1 MTTLTFPAGFVWGSA
16 TAAFQIEG
24 AAAEDG
30 RTPSIWDTFCR
41 VPGKVLHGDTGDVAC
56 DHYHRVDDDLEL
68 MSALGLQGYRF
79 SVSWSR
85 VLPDAAGTVN
95 VKGLDFYSRL
105 VDGLLARSIRP
116 LVTLYH
122 WDLPQHLQDRGGWLQ
137 RDTAD
142 RFAELAD
149 VVGRALG
156 DRVPAITTLNEP
168 FCAAFLGHASGVHA
182 PGGTDNGASLRA
194 GHHLNLAH
202 GRAVAALRSVV
213 PATTELSITLNLA
226 HVSPASGSAEDA
238 AAAEHVDAMANRI
251 FTEPILRGRYP
262 EQLVGDTRHLT
273 DWSFVRDG
281 DLAEISVPIDVLGVD
296 YYAPAVV
303 AAATDELRA
312 AADAGRVNDPSQSD
326 AGPSPWPGTDLAF
339 SVPQPGPYT
348 DMGWPIAPHTLTELL
363 VGVHRDYPG
372 VPLVITEN
380 GCATADTPAPDG
392 TVSDPD
398 RVDYLARHLA
408 AVHRAIE
415 AGVDV
420 RGYYVWSL
428 LDNFEWAW
436 GYSKRFGIV
445 YVDYETQQRVP
456 KQSAWWFRD
465 VIARHGVEQLD
476 PA

>member
-41 VPGKVLHGDTGDVAC
+41 VPGRVRNGDTGDVAC
-56 DHYHRVDDDLEL
+56 DHYHRVDEDLDL
-68 MSALGLQGYRF
+68 MTALRLQGYRF
-79 SVSWSR
+79 SISWSR
-85 VLPDAAGTVN
+85 VLPDATSRVN
-95 VKGLDFYSRL
+95 PHGLDFYERL
-105 VDGLLARSIRP
+105 VDGLLDRGITPMA
-116 LVTLYH
+116 TLYH
-122 WDLPQHLQDRGGWLQ
+122 WDLPQVLQDRGGWLH
-137 RDTAD
+137 RDTSD

-156 DRVPAITTLNEP
+156 DRVPTITTLNEP
-168 FCAAFLGHASGVHA
+168 FCSAFLGHAAGVHA
-182 PGGTDNGASLRA
+182 PGGTDDGASLRA
-194 GHHLNLAH
+194 AHHLNLAH
-202 GRAVAALRSVV
+202 GRAVAALRAVV
-213 PATTELSITLNLA
+213 PATTEVSITLNLA

-238 AAAEHVDAMANRI
+238 AAAEHVDAVANRI

-262 EQLVGDTRHLT
+262 EQLVADTGHLT

-281 DLAEISVPIDVLGVD
+281 DLATISAPIDVLGVN

-303 AAATDELRA
+303 TAATDELRA
-312 AADAGRVNDPSQSD
+312 AAAGRWMNDPSQLD

-348 DMGWPIAPHTLTELL
+348 DMGWPIAPHTFTELL
-363 VGVHRDYPG
+363 VAVHRDYPEL
-372 VPLVITEN
+372 PLVITEN
-380 GCATADTPAPDG
+380 GCATADTRSTDG

-398 RVDYLARHLA
+398 RIRYLSLHLA

-445 YVDYETQQRVP
+445 YVDYATQQRIP
-456 KQSAWWFRD
+456 KESAWWFRD
-465 VIARHGVEQLD
+465 VIARHGVEDL
-476 PA
+476 PT